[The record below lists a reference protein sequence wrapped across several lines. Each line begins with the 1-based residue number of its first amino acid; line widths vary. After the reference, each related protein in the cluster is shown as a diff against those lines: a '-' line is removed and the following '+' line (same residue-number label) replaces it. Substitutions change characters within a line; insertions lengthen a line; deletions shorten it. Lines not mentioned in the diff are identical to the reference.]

1 MSLLTRAADF
11 AYAIRFLKLLVTPWN
26 KTKAFEL
33 GIIDNNGKIIKKGK
47 DLKDSKEKGAYTIF
61 HRLVFNIKRLLQK
74 IPGGKSAVASYA
86 AALFLIKEE
95 TGMSEKQIQKTLE
108 KFLEEPIGD
117 DLQEDNTWF
126 QSTEDRLMPG
136 TYMLVRNVLS
146 PLTGEEIAFQNE
158 KIVVEDFVYPSG
170 SMFNINIYKVKHP
183 KTNQQIY
190 ISSRDIT
197 R

>member
-33 GIIDNNGKIIKKGK
+33 GIIDDNGKIIKKGK

-74 IPGGKSAVASYA
+74 VPGGKSAVASYA

-108 KFLEEPIGD
+108 KFLEEPIGE

>member
-33 GIIDNNGKIIKKGK
+33 GIIDKDGKVIRKGK

-74 IPGGKSAVASYA
+74 APGGKSAVASYA
-86 AALFLIKEE
+86 AALFLIKEQ
-95 TGMSEKQIQKTLE
+95 TGMSDKQIRKTLE
-108 KFLEEPIGD
+108 KYLEHPIGE

-136 TYMLVRNVLS
+136 NYMLVRNILS
-146 PLTGEEIAFQNE
+146 PKTGEEIAYERE
-158 KIVVEDFVYPSG
+158 KIIVEDFVYPSG
-170 SMFNINIYKVKHP
+170 SIFNINIYKVKHP

-190 ISSRDIT
+190 ITSRDIT